1 MKIQWLQTLAMN
13 LVVLSC
19 ASCASMSSMIG
30 KTTYDPASYGT
41 AALIETASSP
51 KSVTSDAVAAARQL
65 AKRNLTEEEGL
76 KLRDALLAQGNWK
89 VRVALLQ
96 TMAEKQ
102 MTYLRDDLAEYAM
115 EAPDA
120 ETAVQAGVTVMALT
134 SDQEKALKFAGTLLI
149 KGLYP
154 AQRARAAR
162 LIANT
167 FPEYAERLFIKAL
180 EDETSASAATLMCEF
195 LAQKGTEKSLP
206 VLDGIANDVARI
218 YQADKYLDNVK
229 TTSESVRAAAVR
241 GAERLRVLQ

>member
-1 MKIQWLQTLAMN
+1 MKKTCLFAVGLAVALPWLT
-13 LVVLSC
+13 
-19 ASCASMSSMIG
+19 SCASMSSMIG

-41 AALIETASSP
+41 TALIETASSP

-65 AKRNLTEEEGL
+65 AKRNLTEADGA
-76 KLRDALLAQGNWK
+76 KLMDALLSQKNWK

-102 MTYLRDDLAEYAM
+102 MTYLRDSLAEYAL

-120 ETAVQAGVTVMALT
+120 ETAVAAGVTVMALT
-134 SDQEKALKFAGTLLI
+134 ADQVEALKFVGGLLLKGT
-149 KGLYP
+149 YA

-162 LIANT
+162 VIANA

-180 EDETSASAATLMCEF
+180 ETETSASAATLMCEF